1 MRTVRTAATLG
12 AALLLAAAGVAAG
25 PGLAAAVSRCTGAG
39 CTGKDAAAAGCA
51 SGAVTKASFSGASV
65 RVELRYSPSCHAAWA
80 KATAAPAGQTL
91 MVENGHG
98 VRSRVTIGRGR
109 ATAWTPMVD
118 GTTKVRACLGEADS
132 DVLTCTN
139 WF

>member
-1 MRTVRTAATLG
+1 MAVLPGPAA
-12 AALLLAAAGVAAG
+12 VAA
-25 PGLAAAVSRCTGAG
+25 SRCTGEG
-39 CTGKDAAAAGCA
+39 CTGKDASAAGCA

-91 MVENGHG
+91 MVENARDQ
-98 VRSRVTIGRGR
+98 RSRITVRPGQSTV
-109 ATAWTPMVD
+109 WTPMVD
-118 GTTKVRACLGEADS
+118 GTVKARACLGQADS

-139 WF
+139 WY